1 MNTDDNAPTWLV
13 AILLCSLVVAPLVT
27 SGVVDAKQANFAD
40 TTVSDER
47 GDVIEV
53 TVRASER
60 ATVNLG
66 SPDDGFWVQVKVP
79 KGKTTLAI
87 NTYQVRDNKS
97 AVTLVEGGMCGRTAE
112 ILSETGPL
120 QRGMYD
126 MNVTVGGITQEV
138 GSFTVKERETGDAK
152 MMVLPANTDVS
163 KFESP
168 DDLRKAASE
177 TENGTIAKG
186 DQFVLALDAS
196 GLGGFIERP
205 NLSGGAENVTVS
217 FYESN
222 YERNT

>member
-1 MNTDDNAPTWLV
+1 
-13 AILLCSLVVAPLVT
+13 
-27 SGVVDAKQANFAD
+27 
-40 TTVSDER
+40 
-47 GDVIEV
+47 
-53 TVRASER
+53 
-60 ATVNLG
+60 
-66 SPDDGFWVQVKVP
+66 VQVKVP

-87 NTYQVRDNKS
+87 NTYQASDNKS

-112 ILSETGPL
+112 ILSETGAL

-152 MMVLPANTDVS
+152 MLVLPASTDVS

-186 DQFVLALDAS
+186 NQFVLALDAS
-196 GLGGFIERP
+196 GLGGFIERA